1 MDLKEVMSCKSF
13 AVLGDT
19 LQEGKYACKI
29 KQGLLDKGY
38 EVFPVG
44 KELSSINDIPEDIE
58 IIDLCINP
66 ERGLELIKECEKPFK
81 CIVIQ
86 PGAKDN
92 KLIKYL
98 RENSLP
104 YIEDCLLVG
113 LHKYTD

>member
-1 MDLKEVMSCKSF
+1 MDLKEVMSCKNF

-19 LQEGKYACKI
+19 LQEGKYARKI
-29 KQGLLDKGY
+29 KQRLLEKGY

-44 KELSSINDIPEDIE
+44 KELSSINDIAEDID

-66 ERGLELIKECEKPFK
+66 ESGLKLLQECEKPFK

-92 KLIKYL
+92 KLISYL
-98 RENSLP
+98 RENNLP

-113 LHKYTD
+113 LNKYAN